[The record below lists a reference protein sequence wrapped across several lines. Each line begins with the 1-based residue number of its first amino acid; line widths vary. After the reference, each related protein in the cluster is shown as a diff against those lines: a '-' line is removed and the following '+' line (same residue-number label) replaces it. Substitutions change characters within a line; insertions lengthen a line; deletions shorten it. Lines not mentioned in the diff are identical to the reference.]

1 MEFVTFD
8 GLRFPIKFLDGRPYV
23 QDAGGKY
30 RVIGAYDSWCAK
42 PKTFRV
48 YIDGIAFHGKIRV
61 TAGSRRASRMITIH
75 DMGLLGAARRAI
87 VDGDVVIEDAT
98 GAEYR
103 YGEIFHLQPHDPRF
117 PAFRVRLDPAQ

>member
-23 QDAGGKY
+23 QDSGGKY
-30 RVIGAYDSWCAK
+30 RVIGTYDSWCVK

-48 YIDGIAFHGKIRV
+48 HIDGIAFHGKIRV

-75 DMGLLGAARRAI
+75 DMGLLGAVRRAI
-87 VDGDVVIEDAT
+87 HDGELVTEDVT
-98 GAEYR
+98 GVEYR
-103 YGEIFHLQPHDPRF
+103 YGAIFHLKASDPRF
-117 PAFRVRLDPAQ
+117 PAFRVRLDPVQ